1 MMRLDRW
8 GGVGGGE
15 KKKLNVRTEK
25 EPKFGHSAGWVECA
39 IKNFAFEA

>member
-1 MMRLDRW
+1 MHPDKCPEIKQ
-8 GGVGGGE
+8 GE
-15 KKKLNVRTEK
+15 KKKQNVQTEK

>member
-1 MMRLDRW
+1 MHLDKCPA
-8 GGVGGGE
+8 VKQGE